1 MKRSKQKTRR
11 DPVISLI
18 NIVFLI
24 LIFFMIA
31 GSLASPP
38 DPSVRFVQTQDLE
51 CCVSPDAV
59 SIDKTGQ
66 LRRGGVP
73 ITLESLLDNL
83 AADTSSLPL
92 LPDRELPAVQLLGLV
107 KDLRA
112 SGRTNITIVTEDTT
126 E

>member
-1 MKRSKQKTRR
+1 MKRSKLQTRR

-31 GSLASPP
+31 GTLASPP

-51 CCVSPDAV
+51 CCVPPDAV

-66 LRRGGVP
+66 LRRGGTPVS
-73 ITLESLLDNL
+73 LESVL
-83 AADTSSLPL
+83 ASYVFPTPSSRSRTASGATPQAG
-92 LPDRELPAVQLLGLV
+92 E
-107 KDLRA
+107 RA
-112 SGRTNITIVTEDTT
+112 SSER
-126 E
+126 

>member
-1 MKRSKQKTRR
+1 MKRSKLQTRR

-31 GSLASPP
+31 GTLASPP

-51 CCVSPDAV
+51 CCVPPDAV

-66 LRRGGVP
+66 LRREALRSAWRVFSTARRQIRLPYAFFP
-73 ITLESLLDNL
+73 IANCQQCN
-83 AADTSSLPL
+83 SS
-92 LPDRELPAVQLLGLV
+92 
-107 KDLRA
+107 
-112 SGRTNITIVTEDTT
+112 SW
-126 E
+126 

>member
-1 MKRSKQKTRR
+1 MKRCKLQTRR

-31 GSLASPP
+31 GTLASPP

-51 CCVSPDAV
+51 CCVPPDAV

-66 LRRGGVP
+66 LRRGGAPVS
-73 ITLESLLDNL
+73 LESLLDSP
-83 AADTSSLPL
+83 AADTSSPRSQTASSAT
-92 LPDRELPAVQLLGLV
+92 PQAGE
-107 KDLRA
+107 RA
-112 SGRTNITIVTEDTT
+112 SSER
-126 E
+126 

>member
-1 MKRSKQKTRR
+1 MKRSKLQTRR

-31 GSLASPP
+31 GTLASPP

-51 CCVSPDAV
+51 CCVPPDAV

-66 LRRGGVP
+66 LRRGGAPVS
-73 ITLESLLDNL
+73 LESLLDSP
-83 AADTSSLPL
+83 AADTSSLRL
-92 LPDRELPAVQLLGLV
+92 LPDRELPAVQLLKLV
-107 KDLRA
+107 KELRA
-112 SGRTNITIVTEDTT
+112 SGRTNIIVVTEHTT
-126 E
+126 G